1 MRVDQKDFSLPE
13 AIRKEI
19 EILHRKILEEKK
31 TWVLLMI
38 VNLVFNILMYNN
50 KSSYLIVSIIL
61 VFSLFNIG
69 ITYLININL
78 NKVRLLI
85 NIGVKEKFKEAEIKN
100 KSIALT
106 KFNNISCLMLIINTF
121 YIFIIL

>member
-1 MRVDQKDFSLPE
+1 VRVDQKDFSLPE